1 MLAGLGH
8 SLRRYPR
15 GMTGSRIRLGAA
27 GLAAAAALL
36 VTGCGILPSPSP
48 APAPVPT
55 TPATVEPA
63 PGDQAQQCA
72 QVLAEVTAIATDVAR
87 VGELLATDPF
97 GALALVGSISSRV
110 GDLETRVTD
119 PALLERIG
127 EIQAGWD
134 ALVADAQES
143 LASGDAAGIER
154 AGTALTE
161 LGDRVVALQEFCA
174 GTP

>member
-1 MLAGLGH
+1 
-8 SLRRYPR
+8 
-15 GMTGSRIRLGAA
+15 MTGPRIRHGAA
-27 GLAAAAALL
+27 GLAAAVALL
-36 VTGCGILPSPSP
+36 VTGCGLVPTPEQT
-48 APAPVPT
+48 PVRT
-55 TPATVEPA
+55 TPATASPA

-72 QVLAEVTAIATDVAR
+72 QVLAEVTAIATDVGR

-97 GALALVGSISSRV
+97 GALALVGSISTRV
-110 GDLETRVTD
+110 GDLETSVTD

-154 AGTALTE
+154 AGTALAE

>member
-1 MLAGLGH
+1 MRAGLGH
-8 SLRRYPR
+8 SLLRYPR
-15 GMTGSRIRLGAA
+15 GMAASRIRLGAA

-36 VTGCGILPSPSP
+36 VTGCGILPSPWP
-48 APAPVPT
+48 TPVPT

-72 QVLAEVTAIATDVAR
+72 QVLAEVTAIATDVGR

-97 GALALVGSISSRV
+97 GALALVGSISTRV

-154 AGTALTE
+154 AGTALAE
-161 LGDRVVALQEFCA
+161 LGDRVVALQEFCT

>member
-8 SLRRYPR
+8 SLHRYPR
-15 GMTGSRIRLGAA
+15 GMTASRIRLGAA

-36 VTGCGILPSPSP
+36 VTGCGILPSPS
-48 APAPVPT
+48 PAPVPT

-97 GALALVGSISSRV
+97 GALALVGSISTRV

-154 AGTALTE
+154 AGTALTA

>member
-8 SLRRYPR
+8 SVPQYPR
-15 GMTGSRIRLGAA
+15 RMTGPRIRHGAA
-27 GLAAAAALL
+27 GLAAAAVLL
-36 VTGCGILPSPSP
+36 VTGCGLLPAPD
-48 APAPVPT
+48 PAPVPT

-72 QVLAEVTAIATDVAR
+72 QVLAEVTAIATDVGR
-87 VGELLATDPF
+87 VGEMLASDPF
-97 GALALVGSISSRV
+97 GALALVGSISTRV

-127 EIQAGWD
+127 AIQAGWD
-134 ALVADAQES
+134 ALVADAQDA
-143 LASGDAAGIER
+143 LASGDATGIER
-154 AGTALTE
+154 AGTALAE
-161 LGDRVVALQEFCA
+161 LGDEVVALQEFCA

>member
-1 MLAGLGH
+1 MLAGLSH

-36 VTGCGILPSPSP
+36 VSGCGLLPAPEPSP
-48 APAPVPT
+48 VPR

-72 QVLAEVTAIATDVAR
+72 QVLAEVSAIATDVGR
-87 VGELLATDPF
+87 VAEMLGTDPL

-143 LASGDAAGIER
+143 LASGDPAGIER
-154 AGTALTE
+154 AGTALAE
-161 LGDRVVALQEFCA
+161 LGDRVVALQELCA

>member
-1 MLAGLGH
+1 
-8 SLRRYPR
+8 
-15 GMTGSRIRLGAA
+15 MTASRIRLGAA

-36 VTGCGILPSPSP
+36 VTGCGILPS
-48 APAPVPT
+48 PAPVPT

-72 QVLAEVTAIATDVAR
+72 QVLAEVSAIATDVGR
-87 VGELLATDPF
+87 VGEMLATDPF
-97 GALALVGSISSRV
+97 GALALVGSISTRV

-154 AGTALTE
+154 ARTALVE